1 MAVVVVTAVMAVVV
15 VIVVESVSILEYIP
29 RLLIHLLA
37 TEMITGSFYR
47 KNKKTKA

>member
-37 TEMITGSFYR
+37 KCSPEGDIESR
-47 KNKKTKA
+47 C